1 MAITSHNGSHPDQ
14 KYVQHGAI
22 NLIEPTILGNVY
34 GCFIVSFNHRG
45 SSNVL
50 GLLAW
55 LWLFSGQHLCE
66 FVPEGLFQ
74 FRFPGNSD

>member
-1 MAITSHNGSHPDQ
+1 MATISHNGSHLDR
-14 KYVQHGAI
+14 KYVQHRAI
-22 NLIEPTILGNVY
+22 NLIESTILGNVY

-45 SSNVL
+45 SINVL

-66 FVPEGLFQ
+66 SVREGLFQ
-74 FRFPGNSD
+74 FRFP